1 VSSFRITR
9 RKGILMVLYLFLFN
23 AVLLLVG
30 FGMMYGITWV
40 IKLLVVQITNPL
52 ISNFLLTLSSFLLNI
67 LLLIFF
73 PFNVILVTNMF
84 YRYTDPRETPE
95 DEVIVRNHTRLSGL
109 ENKAVTFFQKKKYLL
124 FLTLAV
130 YLTVTFLANYAFSQ
144 QLFNWDIHVAS
155 HRGDSQTPE
164 NSLSGIREAL
174 AKGVQGVEI
183 DVQMTKDG
191 VIVLN
196 HDDTL
201 KRVAGVDKEVSDL
214 TFAEVRQL
222 EIGSSLGLTGER
234 IPTLDEAIQ
243 EVKGKGFL
251 IIDIKS
257 KSNPD
262 DIAQKIVDLI
272 ISNNMQSDT
281 YVQSFYPSAL
291 KAVRNVNPD
300 IRIGQILTALTG
312 DLSVLD
318 VDFYTINQNMVSDE
332 FITSA
337 HMLGRGVWV
346 WTVNSDRNIREI
358 IKYPVDGIISDNP
371 ERVMELMAE

>member
-1 VSSFRITR
+1 LIT
-9 RKGILMVLYLFLFN
+9 
-23 AVLLLVG
+23 
-30 FGMMYGITWV
+30 
-40 IKLLVVQITNPL
+40 
-52 ISNFLLTLSSFLLNI
+52 
-67 LLLIFF
+67 
-73 PFNVILVTNMF
+73 
-84 YRYTDPRETPE
+84 
-95 DEVIVRNHTRLSGL
+95 
-109 ENKAVTFFQKKKYLL
+109 
-124 FLTLAV
+124 AV
-130 YLTVTFLANYAFSQ
+130 YLTVTFLGNYAFSQ

-155 HRGDSQTPE
+155 HRGDSQAPE

-201 KRVAGVDKEVSDL
+201 KRAAGVDKKVSDL

-281 YVQSFYPSAL
+281 YVQSFYPPAL
-291 KAVRNVNPD
+291 KAVRSVNPD

-337 HMLGRGVWV
+337 HKLGRGVWV